1 MAAAPTLTAG
11 AELTIVNAAA
21 QQADWL
27 AALAEIDVA
36 AGAGALALDMSA
48 VTEID
53 SAGVQLLLAL
63 RASLAARGQAL
74 RLQAPGGVVLE
85 ALGTLGLQSL
95 CMSQALLQGQ
105 PQAQPQTS
113 TA

>member
-1 MAAAPTLTAG
+1 MAAALTLAAG

-21 QQADWL
+21 LQADWL
-27 AALAEIDVA
+27 AALAEA
-36 AGAGALALDMSA
+36 EGANGADGAEALALDMSA

-74 RLQAPGGVVLE
+74 RLHAPGGMVLE
-85 ALGTLGLQSL
+85 ALRTLGLQASF
-95 CMSQALLQGQ
+95 M
-105 PQAQPQTS
+105 PQET

>member
-1 MAAAPTLTAG
+1 MAAAPTLAAG

-27 AALAEIDVA
+27 AALAGLDA
-36 AGAGALALDMSA
+36 AADAGPLALDLSA

-63 RASLAARGQAL
+63 RASLAARGRAL
-74 RLQAPGGVVLE
+74 HLQAPGGMVRE

-95 CMSQALLQGQ
+95 FVSQGQ
-105 PQAQPQTS
+105 PQAQPQEA

>member
-1 MAAAPTLTAG
+1 
-11 AELTIVNAAA
+11 
-21 QQADWL
+21 
-27 AALAEIDVA
+27 
-36 AGAGALALDMSA
+36 MSA

-74 RLQAPGGVVLE
+74 SLQAPGGMVLD
-85 ALGTLGLQSL
+85 ALRTLGLQ
-95 CMSQALLQGQ
+95 ALLVPSEQ
-105 PQAQPQTS
+105 PKEQPPET

>member
-1 MAAAPTLTAG
+1 MSAAPTLAAG

-21 QQADWL
+21 LQADWL
-27 AALAEIDVA
+27 AALAEPD
-36 AGAGALALDMSA
+36 AGVDTVALDMSA

-63 RASLAARGQAL
+63 RASLVARGQAL
-74 RLQAPGGVVLE
+74 RLHAPGGMVLE
-85 ALGTLGLQSL
+85 ALRTLGLQASF
-95 CMSQALLQGQ
+95 M
-105 PQAQPQTS
+105 PPET